1 MLVSEYRSGFVALV
15 GRPNVGKSTLLNTLV
30 GEKIAI
36 VTDKPQTTR
45 NRIQGIYSDD
55 TRQIIFIDTPGIHRP
70 RTRLGSYMVKVAQGA
85 LAGVDVVL
93 HVVDGKAPVGQGD
106 RFIASYFK
114 DLSTPVLLALNKVDS
129 LDRPR
134 TVLALDQYS
143 KLADYNEVVPI
154 SALKGD
160 NLSLLVEVIAKYLP
174 AGPQFYPADMVTD
187 QTQRFAV
194 AELIREQVL
203 ELTWDEVPHAVGVL
217 IEEMVERKDQGV
229 IYIRATVMVEK
240 PNQKGII
247 IGQGGQQLKN
257 IGQRARVGIEEM
269 LERRVYLDLWVK
281 VKDAWRDRAR
291 SLQEL
296 GYSDQ

>member
-1 MLVSEYRSGFVALV
+1 MSEYRSGFVALV